1 MYHQVMPVIAVANL
15 KGGCG
20 KSTIAVNLA
29 CELARRRSSVV
40 LVDADAQGTAAYWSS
55 HGSLPL
61 QCLSMPLDNVRDAE
75 RWAARVLDIKA
86 DYVVLDAPPHVG
98 SATEA
103 AVAIADLVL
112 VPVTASGADLAA
124 TISGLDLIR
133 QVRATRQDGGPLCLL
148 IPSKIDRRT
157 LSGREI
163 ESALKPF
170 GEPIGPAIHQR
181 AAIVDAFGAGQWIGD
196 FAPDSAGHQDI
207 QDLASTIRKRL
218 KR

>member
-1 MYHQVMPVIAVANL
+1 MSVIAVANL

-29 CELARRRSSVV
+29 CELSKRASVA
-40 LVDADAQGTAAYWSS
+40 LVDADAQGTATYWASAN
-55 HGSLPL
+55 SLPVE
-61 QCLSMPLDNVRDAE
+61 CLSMPLENVREAE
-75 RWAARVLDIKA
+75 RWAGKILGIKA
-86 DYVVLDAPPHVG
+86 DFVVLDAPPHVG

-124 TISGLDLIR
+124 TSAGLDLIR
-133 QVRATRQDGGPLCLL
+133 QVRATRKDGGPLCLL

-163 ESALKPF
+163 ETALKQF
-170 GEPIGPAIHQR
+170 GEPIGPIIHQR
-181 AAIVDAFGAGQWIGD
+181 AAMVDAFGAGQWIGEY
-196 FAPDSAGHQDI
+196 AEGSPAHQDI
-207 QDLASTIRKRL
+207 QELAASVKRRL